1 MGGLSAWA
9 MDHILPVTSISQL
22 LKQILSATLN
32 VDLSKGPGR
41 VKDPLRPM
49 RQGWETDVE

>member
-1 MGGLSAWA
+1 
-9 MDHILPVTSISQL
+9 MDHILPATSISQL
-22 LKQILSATLN
+22 LKQILSATFN